1 MLNSSP
7 IESWDGAGV
16 IYSFAGSG
24 MTDLIFWLSVI
35 LCIVPLYYV
44 FKAEGEAEDKHKQ

>member
-1 MLNSSP
+1 MFDSSP

-16 IYSFAGSG
+16 FYSFAGTG
-24 MTDLIFWLSVI
+24 MTDVFFWLTVI

-44 FKAEGEAEDKHKQ
+44 LQDEKAAEEEYK

>member
-1 MLNSSP
+1 MFNSSP

-16 IYSFAGSG
+16 FYSFAGG
-24 MTDLIFWLSVI
+24 GGTTLFFWLAVI

-44 FKAEGEAEDKHKQ
+44 FKAENETEDKHK